1 MNEMP
6 RKRRFEVK
14 ITVNI
19 PRKLADFLDELVEAG
34 VVENLSQAVRRC
46 IAIAREYVPELK
58 IEGRGLKDEEKEE

>member
-1 MNEMP
+1 MP

-19 PRKLADFLDELVEAG
+19 PRKLADFLEELVEAG

-46 IAIAREYVPELK
+46 IAVAREYIPELK
-58 IEGRGLKDEEKEE
+58 IEGRELKDEEKEE